1 MTTKAPTSRV
11 ILPPERTIPDLL
23 AVLEHAITHA
33 DRSLQTTLGP
43 SEIGTDC
50 DRCLIHMLAGTPTDE
65 GAPWLPTIGNA
76 VHDWAEMAVVKHLMA
91 TGTDRYIPEGKVAVG
106 QLRGVDI
113 TGHSDVLDVHTG
125 TVVDYKLVGTTT
137 LKKVKRAKGHPGL
150 THSRQANLYG
160 RGWALAGYDVRSVA
174 VWFLPRNGF
183 RISDGHVWQEPYDEQ
198 VALDALDRANRLAS
212 FVDMFGVDAV
222 LASAAPHTGAEFSCE
237 RFDATPKEDRQLA
250 GLIPPAPDANTGT
263 GSTAA

>member
-1 MTTKAPTSRV
+1 MTSRV
-11 ILPPERTIPDLL
+11 VLPPERTIPDLL
-23 AVLEHAITHA
+23 AVLEHAITHS
-33 DRSLQTTLGP
+33 DRTLQTTLGP

-76 VHDWAEMAVVKHLMA
+76 VHDWAEMAVVKHLMT

-125 TVVDYKLVGTTT
+125 TVVDYKVTGTTT

-150 THSRQANLYG
+150 TYSRQANLYG
-160 RGWALAGYDVRSVA
+160 RGWALAGFDVRSVA

-212 FVDMFGVDAV
+212 FIDTFGVDAV

-250 GLIPPAPDANTGT
+250 GLIPPAPDGNTAT